1 MCSKDTNILTSC
13 HMHDS
18 RMEKMVKFEIKH
30 GLPFMAPDLVY
41 KFLMICLL
49 ETEFIEWKPNVGWK
63 YGHG

>member
-1 MCSKDTNILTSC
+1 
-13 HMHDS
+13 
-18 RMEKMVKFEIKH
+18 MEKMVKFEIKH

-41 KFLMICLL
+41 KFLMIFLL